1 MENKNHNRSRRI
13 TEWVTFKDDPSSK
26 PMFILNE
33 TEDLVDLQIAGTNQI
48 MEAVQKTSLRPIFD
62 SFELN
67 GRYGMYNGYRTI
79 KVDGKEKEIPPVDPH
94 PTFIMAT
101 VANGPVIL
109 TAEINNV
116 FNAEDENGNPILGGV
131 TRSSLRILPKSVTD
145 SLKQKLAKRIA
156 EIQATQPISQN
167 RWDWGSRGFTR
178 KKKLADGKEIFDWPR
193 VTRGDVHVH
202 GSVGPCVIIS
212 TRSGFN
218 NEVWAKV
225 QTLNLVEGK
234 VEIGQELEIPVLE
247 SRKNKFD
254 KPFLYAHF
262 KWMDDGFKTQLEKT
276 PAVSELLRNL
286 RPSSKST
293 A

>member
-276 PAVSELLRNL
+276 PVVSELLRKL

>member
-276 PAVSELLRNL
+276 PAVSELLRKL